1 MSSEEHLVKLGFKFG
16 KNGAHSARSLMYS
29 ELKTL
34 LDGRPEQATRHDY
47 QQDIELYNV
56 LHKSSDN
63 ARKLTFRHLADLYG
77 ISPEIP
83 LFHVFRQLW
92 ERSEEAQPLLT
103 LQLALAR
110 DPLLRQTQSLI
121 SATPLGDVLEREQVE
136 HVLAAPDPNRFS
148 PASLRSFAQNIN
160 GSWTHAGFL
169 QGKYKKVR
177 TSPVVTYVN
186 AAFALFLGHCEGRAG
201 QGLFQT
207 PWFQLLSLDP
217 VEGYEL
223 AYMASLHGV
232 ISYKQ
237 ASGIVEIRF
246 PLWPIAP
253 AS

>member
-1 MSSEEHLVKLGFKFG
+1 MRSDDRLVKLGFKFG
-16 KNGAHSARSLMYS
+16 KSGAHSARSLMYT

-34 LDGRPEQATRHDY
+34 LDGRPAQATRHDY

-63 ARKLTFRHLADLYG
+63 ARKLTFRHLVDLYG

-92 ERSEEAQPLLT
+92 ERNEEAQPLLA

-110 DPLLRQTQSLI
+110 DPLLRQTLGLI
-121 SATPLGDVLEREQVE
+121 GATPLGQVLEREQVE
-136 HVLAAPDPNRFS
+136 HILSTPEPERFS

-160 GSWTHAGFL
+160 GSWTQAGFL

-186 AAFALFLGHCEGRAG
+186 AAFALFLSHCEGRAG

-207 PWFQLLSLDP
+207 PWFQLLSL
-217 VEGYEL
+217 ESAQGYEL

-237 ASGIVEIRF
+237 ASGIVEVRF
-246 PLWPIAP
+246 PLWPIET
-253 AS
+253 SS

>member
-1 MSSEEHLVKLGFKFG
+1 
-16 KNGAHSARSLMYS
+16 MYC

-34 LDGRPEQATRHDY
+34 LDSRSEQATRQDY
-47 QQDIELYNV
+47 QQDIEIYNV

-63 ARKLTFRHLADLYG
+63 ARKLTFRHLVDLYG
-77 ISPEIP
+77 ISPDIP

-92 ERSEEAQPLLT
+92 ERSEEAQPLLA

-110 DPLLRQTQSLI
+110 DPLLRQTQPLI
-121 SATPLGDVLEREQVE
+121 DSIPLGQVLEREQVE
-136 HVLAAPDPNRFS
+136 HNLSEPDPDRFS

-160 GSWTHAGFL
+160 GSWTQAGFL
-169 QGKYKKVR
+169 KGKSKKVR

-207 PWFQLLSLDP
+207 PWFQLFGLDP
-217 VEGYEL
+217 AEGYEL
-223 AYMASLHGV
+223 AYMASMHGV

-246 PLWPIAP
+246 PYWPIAP